1 MLLCAVHR
9 TDLNVLT
16 LINYQS
22 DYRSPHFLE
31 KLMKRCLRLF
41 ALTALATALH
51 GCSLWYFDHDYEAAS
66 AKWDSKTA
74 NQAVVAA
81 R

>member
-1 MLLCAVHR
+1 MLLCVEHES
-9 TDLNVLT
+9 DLNVLT
-16 LINYQS
+16 LINYQN
-22 DYRSPHFLE
+22 DYLSRYFLE

-41 ALTALATALH
+41 ALTTLATSLH
-51 GCSLWYFDHDYEAAS
+51 GCSLWYFDHDYEAAN
-66 AKWDSKTA
+66 AKWESKTA

>member
-1 MLLCAVHR
+1 
-9 TDLNVLT
+9 
-16 LINYQS
+16 
-22 DYRSPHFLE
+22 
-31 KLMKRCLRLF
+31 MKRCLRLF